1 MPVSDART
9 HRFHVPRLG
18 PGPIDLDAGE
28 AHHALH
34 VLRVKPGQS
43 VEVFDG
49 QGRSAPATVV
59 RTSRREVT
67 LDLGQPNQAQP
78 PARPAVR
85 LAFAVPKGKRLD
97 WLLEKAGELA
107 VATLQPVRF
116 QRSVAGG
123 DLSASKR
130 DKWLAHCVAACK
142 QSGCNWLPE
151 LADPVDLAGLLADPG
166 DGAMLVGDLG
176 GQVESLARVWAQAG
190 RPEQCTVVVG
200 PEGGLTEPERD
211 ALAGAGFASVRLGAT
226 VLRTETAC
234 VAIVAALRALA
245 D

>member
-1 MPVSDART
+1 MPATDARI
-9 HRFHVPRLG
+9 HRFHVPELG
-18 PGPIDLDAGE
+18 PGRIDLDAGE

-34 VLRVKPGQS
+34 VLRVRPGQS
-43 VEVFDG
+43 VELFDG
-49 QGRSAPATVV
+49 RGHSAPATVA
-59 RTSRREVT
+59 RTRRREVT
-67 LDLGQPNQAQP
+67 VDAAQPDMTQP

-116 QRSVAGG
+116 ERSVAGG
-123 DLSASKR
+123 DLSATKR
-130 DKWLAHCVAACK
+130 DKWLAHCISACK
-142 QSGCNWLPE
+142 QSGCNWLPQ

-176 GQVESLARVWAQAG
+176 GNAQSLAEVWSQAG
-190 RPEQCTVVVG
+190 KPEECTVVVG
-200 PEGGLTEPERD
+200 PEGGLAEPERD
-211 ALAGAGFASVRLGAT
+211 ALAESGFASVRLGAT

-234 VAIVAALRALA
+234 VAMVAALRALA